1 MDQEVADA
9 RARLAAKFGQP
20 SQIGGKGT
28 LKLAVLYSSD
38 LRCLICLGTQRRM
51 KKTGHTKNEQA
62 SKEAVKLSAALKKY
76 GKFLSLPSSL

>member
-20 SQIGGKGT
+20 SQIGGKGMVQ
-28 LKLAVLYSSD
+28 LVVSYSND
-38 LRCLICLGTQRRM
+38 LRVLVCLGTQRRM
-51 KKTGHTKNEQA
+51 KKAGHAKSEQA

-76 GKFLSLPSSL
+76 GRF